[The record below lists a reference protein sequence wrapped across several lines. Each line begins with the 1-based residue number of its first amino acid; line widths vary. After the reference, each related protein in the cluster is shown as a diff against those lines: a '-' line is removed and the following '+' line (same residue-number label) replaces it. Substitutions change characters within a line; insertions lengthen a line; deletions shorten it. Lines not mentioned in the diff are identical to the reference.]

1 MILECRN
8 LTKTYRGKKA
18 VADLSLSLDTGKIYG
33 LLGENGSGKTT
44 LMKMIA
50 GLAKPAEG
58 EILYHG
64 HPLEYRDKA
73 HIAYMSTE
81 PFYYDYMKVSDVGR
95 YYEDF
100 FEDFDMKYFQD
111 LIGKFGLE
119 EGMKAKDMSTGM
131 SAKLKIAA
139 TLARKSELCMLD
151 EPLNGVDYKA
161 REEIIALILEEADD
175 KRTFLLSTHLIDE
188 IESFVEK
195 AFFIKNGELIKEMDL
210 EAERMASGRSLTDV
224 YMDIM

>member
-1 MILECRN
+1 M
-8 LTKTYRGKKA
+8 KDKK
-18 VADLSLSLDTGKIYG
+18 K
-33 LLGENGSGKTT
+33 E
-44 LMKMIA
+44 
-50 GLAKPAEG
+50 
-58 EILYHG
+58 EILKKSF
-64 HPLEYRDKA
+64 LLSKQISETLDSKTE
-73 HIAYMSTE
+73 HISS
-81 PFYYDYMKVSDVGR
+81 VR

-100 FEDFDMKYFQD
+100 FEDFDRKYFQD

-195 AFFIKNGELIKEMDL
+195 AFFIKSGELIKGMDL